1 VKRKKS
7 NNILSHRNFN
17 LLKSRFRLWRDQI
30 GTKFRCDPAKGG
42 PKEDSARAKRVPIWR
57 FLKLIYIKLFR
68 VHDTPQKIALGVGIG
83 VFLGIIPG
91 SGPIAAVFMALVL
104 RVNRAAALLGSLLTN
119 AWLSIL
125 TFFLSI
131 KVGASIMRAEWQE
144 VHGNWVQFLKDFK
157 VITLFKL
164 ATLKIILPV
173 IIGYLVVGFCLGL
186 IAYLVT
192 LIIIT
197 QIKHEPR

>member
-1 VKRKKS
+1 MKRKKS
-7 NNILSHRNFN
+7 NNIL
-17 LLKSRFRLWRDQI
+17 
-30 GTKFRCDPAKGG
+30 
-42 PKEDSARAKRVPIWR
+42 R

-68 VHDTPQKIALGVGIG
+68 IHDTPQKIALGVGIG
-83 VFLGIIPG
+83 VFSGIIPG
-91 SGPIAAVFMALVL
+91 TGPIAAVFMALVL

-119 AWLSIL
+119 TWLSIL

-131 KVGASIMRAEWQE
+131 KIGASIMRVDWQE
-144 VHGNWVQFLKDFK
+144 VHRNWVQFLKDFR

-186 IAYLVT
+186 IAYLVA
-192 LIIIT
+192 LIIII
-197 QIKHEPR
+197 QIKHENKNRVNIPL